1 MTVTPMLGDWEI
13 PRISLM
19 RTQERRKLQEHQIPG
34 RLGNLFQDLG
44 AEAAEI
50 QIAGSVFQEEERSG
64 FLEAARQRFA
74 DAQPMTFVA
83 DIIEATEIQF
93 VLIESLVVEQ
103 HATRPGE
110 LAYRM
115 VLRESPPPPPPE
127 DPFGA
132 LDSDLLDQAAGF
144 VDGVTDALDA
154 VAALGDIP
162 DFTDPSSLVGGA
174 TDEAGALIDGL
185 GSIGPAVQSLFGSG

>member
-64 FLEAARQRFA
+64 FLEAARQRFG